1 MEFPKL
7 KLRRLKIVRFRNVA
21 PGCELRFDDG
31 VNVLLGKNGTGK
43 TTLLALISCV
53 VRSDF
58 TTFASEPFEVEYDL
72 APEPLMKVR
81 VANAEVTNV
90 GPAPDVLPSETRFR
104 LRLWVS
110 LTVPAGE
117 LHVESDGINV
127 ESRIGGRTKQ
137 VSLPGHGLQ
146 HAVAYSL
153 LEHEIGDDPAQPHL
167 HGMIHTREA
176 YRFDESLDSFRAM
189 TSAPAYLSFRGP
201 SAPWPT
207 ILSEFRGGGW
217 LTVFLP
223 SSLVPRAEVEDR
235 LELELTGL
243 IAQSGA
249 DLRDGAALLGFAR
262 VIWIADLLEGE
273 PGNRRFTRFA
283 FRLVRH
289 DGAALS
295 HEHLSYGQKRMLAL
309 LYYMACNPQVLI
321 ADEVV
326 NGLHHEWIAAVMER
340 IGDRQ
345 AFLTSQNP
353 LLFDYLSVDSADRA
367 GRMFVLCSA
376 EQDERGKTT
385 VTWRNM
391 APEEAARFH
400 EDLAAG
406 VEYPSEVL
414 LRRGLW

>member
-7 KLRRLKIVRFRNVA
+7 KLRRLKVVRFRNVA

-53 VRSDF
+53 IRSDF
-58 TTFASEPFEVEYDL
+58 STFANEPFELEYDL
-72 APEPLMKVR
+72 GPEPSMKVR
-81 VANAEVTNV
+81 VANEEASSVV
-90 GPAPDVLPSETRFR
+90 PAPEVLPSEARFR
-104 LRLWVS
+104 LALWVT

-117 LHVESDGINV
+117 LHVESDGV
-127 ESRIGGRTKQ
+127 TVRSRIGTREKQ
-137 VSLPGHGLQ
+137 VSLPGHRLQ
-146 HAVAYSL
+146 HAVAYSMI
-153 LEHEIGDDPAQPHL
+153 EHKLGDDPAQPHL

-176 YRFDESLDSFRAM
+176 YRFDESLDAFRAM
-189 TSAPAYLSFRGP
+189 TEVPAHLSYRGP
-201 SAPWPT
+201 AAAWPT
-207 ILSEFRGGGW
+207 TLVELKGGW
-217 LTVFLP
+217 LSAFLP
-223 SSLVPRAEVEDR
+223 YLPNLPAGVDDRIELDLAGPFSDPRAEVHDWAP
-235 LELELTGL
+235 
-243 IAQSGA
+243 I
-249 DLRDGAALLGFAR
+249 LGFAR
-262 VIWIADLLEGE
+262 IVWIADLAEGQ

-289 DGAALS
+289 DGSALS

-340 IGDRQ
+340 IRDRQ

-353 LLFDYLSVDSADRA
+353 LLFDYLSVDSAERA

-391 APEEAARFH
+391 DPEEAARFH

>member
-1 MEFPKL
+1 MDAPKL

-21 PGCELRFDDG
+21 PGCELLFDDG

-58 TTFASEPFEVEYDL
+58 STFANEPFELEYDL
-72 APEPLMKVR
+72 GPEPLIVVR
-81 VANAEVTNV
+81 IQHEAVGEVADIVSGATLLHSRWQAHVDTPHGVLTIESDDDARVLARIDTRAVDLPGRTTNV
-90 GPAPDVLPSETRFR
+90 YHALEVAQTVLQLAPE
-104 LRLWVS
+104 
-110 LTVPAGE
+110 
-117 LHVESDGINV
+117 ESFLDR
-127 ESRIGGRTKQ
+127 SPPF
-137 VSLPGHGLQ
+137 S
-146 HAVAYSL
+146 A
-153 LEHEIGDDPAQPHL
+153 
-167 HGMIHTREA
+167 MF
-176 YRFDESLDSFRAM
+176 RFDEALDAFRAM
-189 TSAPAYLSFRGP
+189 LGAATPPLGVACPPAARSTAFMELWYGRYVPPAFFRLSKK
-201 SAPWPT
+201 
-207 ILSEFRGGGW
+207 L
-217 LTVFLP
+217 
-223 SSLVPRAEVEDR
+223 EDR
-235 LELELTGL
+235 FEVVFSEDH
-243 IAQSGA
+243 SGSL
-249 DLRDGAALLGFAR
+249 DLCGWCSLLGFSSI
-262 VIWIADLLEGE
+262 VWIADLPEGPPE
-273 PGNRRFTRFA
+273 NRHFTRFA
-283 FRLVRH
+283 FRLLRH
-289 DGAALS
+289 DGSALS

-340 IGDRQ
+340 IRDRQ

-367 GRMFVLCSA
+367 GRMFLLCSA

-391 APEEAARFH
+391 DPEEAARFH